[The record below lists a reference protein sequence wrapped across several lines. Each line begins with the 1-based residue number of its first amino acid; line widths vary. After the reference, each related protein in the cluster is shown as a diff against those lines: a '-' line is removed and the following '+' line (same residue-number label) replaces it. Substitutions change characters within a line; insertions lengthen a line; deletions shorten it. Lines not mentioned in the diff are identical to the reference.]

1 VIDLIRLVQPQT
13 VFVELDS
20 TRASQL
26 RNSGSNSSN
35 SSAKDASSPSFDLS
49 TITSHP
55 LFSQLTS
62 NKAGLGLPNN
72 FLQIIENAPSLLK
85 KIGWFPQQ
93 GGEMKA
99 ALEEA
104 DRIGARCVYG
114 DIEFSQTMNEM
125 KSSIGGIIANPAQLS
140 NLQYPSGDIMNIF
153 SGLLSGQSDPRQFV
167 ESIKTRERSQQITK
181 YLQQSFPSVYNVMI
195 TKRDAH
201 MARML
206 RQHCSNGKVVAV
218 VGLAHVEGIERE
230 WEELGKQ
237 QRIA

>member
-1 VIDLIRLVQPQT
+1 MIDLIHLVKPQT

-20 TRASQL
+20 TRAAQL
-26 RNSGSNSSN
+26 RNSSS
-35 SSAKDASSPSFDLS
+35 SSDSAKNNESASPSFDLS
-49 TITSHP
+49 KITSHP
-55 LFSQLTS
+55 LFSQFG
-62 NKAGLGLPNN
+62 NKTGLPNN
-72 FLQIIENAPSLLK
+72 FTQILENAPSLLK

-104 DRIGARCVYG
+104 DRIGARCIYG
-114 DIEFSQTMNEM
+114 DIEFTQTMNEM
-125 KSSIGGIIANPAQLS
+125 KMAIGSIIANPTALS
-140 NLQYPSGDIMNIF
+140 NLQYPSGDVMSIF
-153 SGLLSGQSDPRQFV
+153 GGLLSGQSDPQQFV
-167 ESIKTRERSQQITK
+167 EMIKTRERSQQITR

-195 TKRDAH
+195 TKRDVH

-206 RQHCSNGKVVAV
+206 RQHCSDGKVVAI

-237 QRIA
+237 QRIASGS